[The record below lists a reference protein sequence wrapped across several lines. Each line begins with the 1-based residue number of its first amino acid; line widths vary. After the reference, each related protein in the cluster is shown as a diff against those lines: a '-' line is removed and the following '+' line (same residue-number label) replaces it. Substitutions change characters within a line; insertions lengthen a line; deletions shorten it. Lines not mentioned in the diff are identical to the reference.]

1 MKLIN
6 WYGERHDGS
15 LIYAESQHEM
25 LCLIE
30 KGFDVKPL
38 YELDLQEIALLQAD
52 ELRKAQEK

>member
-25 LCLIE
+25 LVLIE
-30 KGFDVKPL
+30 KGFDMKPL
-38 YELDLQEIALLQAD
+38 YELELSEITLLQSI